1 MQPYLRFYGVHIKC
15 HLNLVLMFTQQEKG
29 PPFHHLQ
36 KGGSTLTLEVIYQKI
51 WWCME
56 NKKIWMWGIS
66 H

>member
-51 WWCME
+51 
-56 NKKIWMWGIS
+56 
-66 H
+66 